1 MQSGGMAYVENAGYA
16 GVIHAR
22 LLLSLV
28 AGREW
33 VILTPDHDIDVEDL
47 RPENPDF
54 SLYFSIPDG
63 SIPPGVPA
71 GSVYSFDPMS
81 AREYSNFMVL
91 GRAERDRE
99 LLLRGLLVPVADPV
113 APVAAD
119 ADAQEDMWVLA
130 EYLDG
135 HKMGEEV
142 SPDAG
147 CAREDQR
154 CLIHLLDDAGKDH
167 VVLAA
172 RVKQVELEEFCEER
186 IRLARES
193 VSKHGD
199 DTIAADDV
207 RTLSITYG
215 ANGERSRQFRDTV
228 KEMRVVEFDDYP
240 FTLRTC
246 QDYLK
251 AASEIPR
258 LQSCRRTAVNTS
270 FCPATRFCVE
280 LDLGAELCRMRG
292 ETFSPYLN
300 WFCRRP
306 GDPIEL
312 QS

>member
-63 SIPPGVPA
+63 SIPLGVPA

-81 AREYSNFMVL
+81 AKEYSNFMVL

-142 SPDAG
+142 FPDAG

-172 RVKQVELEEFCEER
+172 G
-186 IRLARES
+186 S
-193 VSKHGD
+193 SG
-199 DTIAADDV
+199 
-207 RTLSITYG
+207 
-215 ANGERSRQFRDTV
+215 
-228 KEMRVVEFDDYP
+228 
-240 FTLRTC
+240 
-246 QDYLK
+246 
-251 AASEIPR
+251 
-258 LQSCRRTAVNTS
+258 
-270 FCPATRFCVE
+270 
-280 LDLGAELCRMRG
+280 
-292 ETFSPYLN
+292 LN
-300 WFCRRP
+300 WRSFVRRGFVWHVSP
-306 GDPIEL
+306 SANMEMTRLL
-312 QS
+312 QMMSGHFPKPMVPMVSEVASSAIL